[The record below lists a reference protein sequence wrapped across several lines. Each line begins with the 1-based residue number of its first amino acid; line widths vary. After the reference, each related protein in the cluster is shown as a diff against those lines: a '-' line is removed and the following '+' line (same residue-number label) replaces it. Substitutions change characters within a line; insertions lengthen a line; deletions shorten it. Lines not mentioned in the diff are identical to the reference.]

1 MVLTKKIIN
10 LYYKHTFK
18 VATFL
23 MDPEFD
29 PIWDNI
35 EVIQRTIIN
44 TTSTN
49 DHVPEIEQTFMVLK
63 E

>member
-1 MVLTKKIIN
+1 MVLTKKIID

-29 PIWDNI
+29 PIRENI
-35 EVIQRTIIN
+35 DVIQRTMIN
-44 TTSTN
+44 TT
-49 DHVPEIEQTFMVLK
+49 
-63 E
+63 